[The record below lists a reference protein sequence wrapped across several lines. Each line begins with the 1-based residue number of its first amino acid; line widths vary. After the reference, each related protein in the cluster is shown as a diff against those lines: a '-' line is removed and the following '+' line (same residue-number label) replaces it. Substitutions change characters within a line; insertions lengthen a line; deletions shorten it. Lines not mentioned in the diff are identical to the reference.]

1 MGNQTEPTGRYGFF
15 NLTGIEQH
23 VFIVII
29 GVVIINQLI
38 SWICFDRFEMLTE
51 NQIIDFAMELFQQLL
66 MVLEI
71 LRFITKPQLDPI
83 LIFDL

>member
-29 GVVIINQLI
+29 
-38 SWICFDRFEMLTE
+38 
-51 NQIIDFAMELFQQLL
+51 DFAMELFQQLL

-71 LRFITKPQLDPI
+71 LRLITKPQLDPI